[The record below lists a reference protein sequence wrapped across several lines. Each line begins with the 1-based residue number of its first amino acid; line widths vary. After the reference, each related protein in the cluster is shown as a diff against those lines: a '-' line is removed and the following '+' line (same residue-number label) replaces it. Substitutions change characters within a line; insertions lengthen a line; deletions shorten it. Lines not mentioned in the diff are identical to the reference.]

1 MAIGTYMAGAGA
13 RAENKK
19 FRLRNTGKKGFPH
32 GFQLPVPDNPCIVS
46 EVEHAED
53 GPKDGEDKGGGE
65 LRGRHAAAAV
75 LPGLSQ

>member
-1 MAIGTYMAGAGA
+1 MLRSRHLFG
-13 RAENKK
+13 
-19 FRLRNTGKKGFPH
+19 RLRLQVAKVPAPQHWKKGFPH
-32 GFQLPVPDNPCIVS
+32 GFQLPDNPCIVS